1 MAEEKIVTLN
11 LRKKMLKVGGWRR
24 KKVIVGK
31 IKDYVAKIFDVE
43 EIILEKKL
51 SERFS
56 SHPSIHRYCGS
67 QRRREGIFE
76 SFGKIQA

>member
-51 SERFS
+51 SEKAFLN
-56 SHPSIHRYCGS
+56 PLAK
-67 QRRREGIFE
+67 FKL
-76 SFGKIQA
+76 KINKLDDKTVRVELIQ